1 MFVCDSAYNNL
12 RSKYVVPLSKYYIRY
27 DSLKNNNIKE
37 ILSTKFTSVQKD
49 EAGNFLFTFER
60 EVLFKALLG
69 DIQLFYIKEKI
80 QKADLIVCTNEEL
93 SSNWNIVSHYYH
105 GFFCASLLLRLCFRG
120 NIFLEVSKKK
130 ELEQLVSQVLGEV
143 IKLESNLFYEVIP
156 SGADYILKLSK
167 SSANTHEIVW
177 EKIDLLIDEMLLL
190 SRKKSDEEVVLKAIK
205 YMNNSLTNTYPS
217 KLRNRVNY
225 QLIYGIKYLDNS
237 LFPINSNT
245 SWLYNVMNFQD
256 TKDDNQIANAM
267 YAYVCYLELLCDN
280 LIAEYFSLRGNENG
294 LVKNINKK
302 CNNKIQIS
310 DIKYI
315 VNF

>member
-1 MFVCDSAYNNL
+1 MFVYDSAYNNL

-37 ILSTKFTSVQKD
+37 ILSTKFTSVQRD
-49 EAGNFLFTFER
+49 EAGNFLFTFEH

-69 DIQLFYIKEKI
+69 DIQLFYIKEKL
-80 QKADLIVCTNEEL
+80 QKADVIVCANEEL
-93 SSNWNIVSHYYH
+93 SSNWNIVTHYYH

-120 NIFLEVSKKK
+120 NIFLEVSKKR

-156 SGADYILKLSK
+156 NGTDYILKLSK

-177 EKIDLLIDEMLLL
+177 EKIGLLIDEMLLL

-225 QLIYGIKYLDNS
+225 QLIYGVKYLDNS
-237 LFPINSNT
+237 LYPVNSNT
-245 SWLYNVMNFQD
+245 SWLYNVINFQD

-267 YAYVCYLELLCDN
+267 YAYICYLELLCDN

-302 CNNKIQIS
+302 CNNKIRIS
-310 DIKYI
+310 DIKYVI
-315 VNF
+315 NF